1 MTADRSPQENAMG
14 TGTALST
21 MALIFA
27 GLTLLFALFSL
38 FLSNR
43 MSSLHSKSIRAQ
55 KESMATET
63 TAIEKMKSAVK
74 NTQQDLQKEKA
85 DSEKLSKKLDAAM
98 QELKTLKVQ
107 LAKAHKT
114 IEDLRAKAASAA
126 SPPPTA
132 SQPAASGPMPKSS
145 DSAVT
150 MDGKP
155 AAQPLKENV
164 SPEPERSQ
172 GSIEETNIEVDSM
185 KAGGQ
190 SPANDPQ
197 PATEASEPAATE

>member
-1 MTADRSPQENAMG
+1 MTADRSPQENAKG

-43 MSSLHSKSIRAQ
+43 MSSLHSRSIRAQ

-74 NTQQDLQKEKA
+74 KTQQDLQKEKA

-126 SPPPTA
+126 S
-132 SQPAASGPMPKSS
+132 QPAASGPMPKSS

-150 MDGKP
+150 MDGKQ

-164 SPEPERSQ
+164 APEPEKSQ

-197 PATEASEPAATE
+197 PATEASKPAATD